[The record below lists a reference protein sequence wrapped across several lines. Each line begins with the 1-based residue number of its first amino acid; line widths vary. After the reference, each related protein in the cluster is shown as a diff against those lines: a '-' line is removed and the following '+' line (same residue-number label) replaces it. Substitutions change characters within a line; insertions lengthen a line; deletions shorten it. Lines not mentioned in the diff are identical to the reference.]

1 MNINQEKEYIQN
13 KMKNILDEQARLI
26 DLHSGLRESLN
37 TLTQLEERGVTEI
50 TLSEYVSF
58 AKSVLGEEIKEVK
71 EEQQKMQLEEKP
83 KSKYPINNLRNHMG
97 LKQPIVTE
105 AIVEVL
111 KEKKIPMHLNEL
123 YAEANKLLHG
133 QITSPKNFQNNH
145 LQRAMKATNEIKRG
159 RTKGYYQYNGK

>member
-37 TLTQLEERGVTEI
+37 TLTELESRGVTEI
-50 TLSEYVSF
+50 TLSEYVAF
-58 AKSVLGEEIKEVK
+58 AKSTLEAEIK
-71 EEQQKMQLEEKP
+71 EEQQKMKLEEQP
-83 KSKYPINNLRNHMG
+83 KSKYPISNLRNHMG
-97 LKQPIVTE
+97 IKQPIVTE

-111 KEKKIPMHLNEL
+111 KSQKTPIHLNKL
-123 YAEANKLLHG
+123 YEETNKLLHG
-133 QITSPKNFQNNH
+133 QINTLKNFQNNN
-145 LQRAMKATNEIKRG
+145 LQRAMKATNEIKRA

>member
-37 TLTQLEERGVTEI
+37 TLTELESRGVTEI
-50 TLSEYVSF
+50 TLSEYVAF
-58 AKSVLGEEIKEVK
+58 AKSVLGAEVK
-71 EEQQKMQLEEKP
+71 EEQQKMQLEEKTQ
-83 KSKYPINNLRNHMG
+83 SKYPIHNLRNHMG

-111 KEKKIPMHLNEL
+111 KSKKTPVHLNEL
-123 YAEANKLLHG
+123 YAETNQLLHG
-133 QITSPKNFQNNH
+133 QISSPKNFQNNH
-145 LQRAMKATNEIKRG
+145 LQRAMKATHMIKRG
-159 RTKGYYQYNGK
+159 KTKGYYQYNGK

>member
-1 MNINQEKEYIQN
+1 VNINQEKEYIQN

-50 TLSEYVSF
+50 TLSEYVAF
-58 AKSVLGEEIKEVK
+58 AKSVLGEEIKQ
-71 EEQQKMQLEEKP
+71 EEQQKMQLEEQP

-111 KEKKIPMHLNEL
+111 KSKKTPVHLNEL
-123 YAEANKLLHG
+123 YAETNQLLHG
-133 QITSPKNFQNNH
+133 QISSPKNFQNNH
-145 LQRAMKATNEIKRG
+145 LQRAMKATHMIKRG

>member
-37 TLTQLEERGVTEI
+37 TLTQLEERGVSEI
-50 TLSEYVSF
+50 TLSEYVAF
-58 AKSVLGEEIKEVK
+58 AKSIIGEEIK
-71 EEQQKMQLEEKP
+71 EEQQKMQLEEKT
-83 KSKYPINNLRNHMG
+83 KYPINNLRNHMG

-111 KEKKIPMHLNEL
+111 KSKKTPVHLNEL
-123 YAEANKLLHG
+123 FKETNELLHG
-133 QITSPKNFQNNH
+133 QISSPKNFQNNH
-145 LQRAMKATNEIKRG
+145 LQRAMKATHMIKRG

>member
-37 TLTQLEERGVTEI
+37 TLTQLEERGITEI

-58 AKSVLGEEIKEVK
+58 AKSTLEAEMK

-83 KSKYPINNLRNHMG
+83 KAESKYPINNMRNHMG
-97 LKQPIVTE
+97 LRQPLVTE
-105 AIVEVL
+105 AIVDVL
-111 KEKKIPMHLNEL
+111 KSRKVPMHLNEL

-145 LQRAMKATNEIKRG
+145 LQRAMKATSEIKRG

>member
-58 AKSVLGEEIKEVK
+58 AKSVLGDEIKK
-71 EEQQKMQLEEKP
+71 EEQQKMQLEEQP
-83 KSKYPINNLRNHMG
+83 KSKYPISNLRNHMG
-97 LKQPIVTE
+97 IKQPIVTE

-111 KEKKIPMHLNEL
+111 KSQKTPIHLNKL
-123 YAEANKLLHG
+123 YEETNKLLHG
-133 QITSPKNFQNNH
+133 QINTLKNFQNNN
-145 LQRAMKATNEIKRG
+145 LQRAMKATNEIKRA